1 MSLCEVAR
9 DRALGQNCPTP
20 MIYHQ
25 SIEDCF
31 PAAGGLALQETY
43 AGLLDTASREL
54 AVLRDGVAFL
64 DPSSQKTDVDAV
76 KDLAQQHREDFED
89 VVVFGAGGS
98 SLGGR
103 VLCALADGNSPRLHF
118 VENIDPHTIATL
130 FARIE
135 FSKTGFLAI
144 SKSGETAETLAQVLV
159 TLDQLR
165 TTLGEERIC
174 EHMTMIT
181 APGDSP
187 LRTLAE
193 RFRIRTLDHNPDLGG
208 RYSALSLVGLLPAM
222 ITGLDPVAVL
232 DGATAARD
240 AALDA
245 GRPEENAPAIGAAIS
260 VSLQRRLGVVSTVM
274 MPYVDRLEDFARW
287 YRQLWAESL
296 GKGGE
301 GTTPISALGTVDQHS
316 QLQLYLDGP
325 ADKFITILL
334 GPMAGA
340 GPSVDPS
347 LASDPRI
354 SYLAGRDLGDL
365 MDVSGRTLAE
375 TLVRH
380 DRPVRTIRIDH
391 INEAALGALMMHFML
406 ETVATSRLIGVDPF
420 DQPAVEECKAL
431 VRKHMTELKGAD

>member
-1 MSLCEVAR
+1 MSLRKVAR
-9 DRALGQNCPTP
+9 DQVLGQNCPTP

-25 SIEDCF
+25 SIENCF
-31 PAAGGLALQETY
+31 PAAGGSALQETY
-43 AGLLDTASREL
+43 ANLLETASREV
-54 AVLRDGVAFL
+54 AVLRDRIAFL
-64 DPSSQKTDVDAV
+64 DLSSQKTDLHAAN
-76 KDLAQQHREDFED
+76 DLAQQHREDFED

-103 VLCALADGNSPRLHF
+103 VLCALADSNSPRLHF

-130 FARIE
+130 FRRID
-135 FSKTGFLAI
+135 FLKTGFLVI

-159 TLDQLR
+159 TLDQFR
-165 TTLGEERIC
+165 TTLGEDRIR

-181 APGDSP
+181 GPGDSP
-187 LRTLAE
+187 LRALAE

-222 ITGLDPVAVL
+222 IAGLDPVAVIE
-232 DGATAARD
+232 GATTARD

-260 VSLQRRLGVVSTVM
+260 VALQRRFGVVSTVM
-274 MPYVDRLEDFARW
+274 MPYVDRLEDFSRW

-325 ADKFITILL
+325 ADKFITVLL
-334 GPMAGA
+334 GPMVGE
-340 GPSVDPS
+340 GPRVDPS

-354 SYLAGRDLGDL
+354 SYLAGHDLGDL
-365 MDVSGRTLAE
+365 MDVSGMTLVETLA
-375 TLVRH
+375 RH

-391 INEAALGALMMHFML
+391 IDEVALGALMMHFML

-420 DQPAVEECKAL
+420 DQPAVEEGKAL
-431 VRKHMTELKGAD
+431 VRKHMTELKGEG

>member
-1 MSLCEVAR
+1 
-9 DRALGQNCPTP
+9 

-31 PAAGGLALQETY
+31 LAAGGLALQETY
-43 AGLLDTASREL
+43 AGLLATASREL

-64 DPSSQKTDVDAV
+64 DFSVQKTDLDAANYV
-76 KDLAQQHREDFED
+76 ARQHREDFED

-103 VLCALADGNSPRLHF
+103 VFCALADGNGPRLHF
-118 VENIDPHTIATL
+118 VENIDPHTIAKL
-130 FARIE
+130 FGRIE
-135 FSKTGFLAI
+135 ISKTGFLAI

-165 TTLGEERIC
+165 VTLGEERIC

-181 APGDSP
+181 SPGDSP
-187 LRTLAE
+187 LRALAE
-193 RFRIRTLDHNPDLGG
+193 RFRIRTLDHNPELGG

-222 ITGLDPVAVL
+222 IAGLDPAAVL
-232 DGATAARD
+232 DGAIAARD

-245 GRPEENAPAIGAAIS
+245 GKPEDNAPAMGAAIS
-260 VSLQRRLGVVSTVM
+260 ISLQRHLGVESTVM

-287 YRQLWAESL
+287 YSQLWAESL

-325 ADKFITILL
+325 ADKLITILL
-334 GPMAGA
+334 GPMAGE
-340 GPSVDPS
+340 GPRVDPS

-354 SYLAGRDLGDL
+354 SYLAGRGLGDL

-375 TLVRH
+375 TLARH
-380 DRPVRTIRIDH
+380 GRPVRTIRIDH

-420 DQPAVEECKAL
+420 DQPAVEEGKAL